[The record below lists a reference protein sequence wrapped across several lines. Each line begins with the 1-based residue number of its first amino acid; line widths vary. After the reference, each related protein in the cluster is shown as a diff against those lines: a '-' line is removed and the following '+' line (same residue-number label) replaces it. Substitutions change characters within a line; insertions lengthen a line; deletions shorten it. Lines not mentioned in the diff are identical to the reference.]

1 MANSIK
7 WKAIEHSLSQQ
18 KNAHVILV
26 AYQSMGKGGMN
37 KVVGVA
43 PLYDLRDMNLDGSAS
58 ISEIA
63 WLGLTS
69 ILDPYEV
76 FGVINS
82 LGNQSPVYDAAL
94 RLRDFQLKNQVESGF
109 LRATH
114 KACARALTTLLIENI
129 LSPGIELNLANIGL
143 LNMSKNSEFVQFI
156 VQQGLE
162 TVIMESIC
170 ATRN

>member
-37 KVVGVA
+37 KVVAVA

-69 ILDPYEV
+69 IFDPYEV

-82 LGNQSPVYDAAL
+82 LGTQSPVHDSAIQ
-94 RLRDFQLKNQVESGF
+94 LRDFQLKNQVESGI
-109 LRATH
+109 LKATH
-114 KACARALTTLLIENI
+114 KACARALTTLLVEKV

-162 TVIMESIC
+162 TLIMESIC